1 MTSGFDGRWRIVPEG
16 STVWNYELSAYEPD
30 EVGDEIITI
39 RTDGDEQDYEVLYGN
54 DPVVRMGYRAKF
66 DDTEWKPYLVR
77 EIIADD
83 DSDVEESIAAF
94 RDRIKA
100 TSGTMRRDFEVGKP
114 YGIVRLISG
123 DERTHYRL
131 SRDTNSDDI
140 LHIMLRRLDEDGQ
153 GYTAFV
159 FDRDGIVNRV
169 RPFRRDPEWTAEP
182 DNPE

>member
-1 MTSGFDGRWRIVPEG
+1 MSGFDGTWRIAPEG
-16 STVWNYELSAYEPD
+16 SKVWNYESGVYEPD
-30 EVGDEIITI
+30 EVGEEIITI
-39 RTDGDEQDYEVLYGN
+39 RTDDGVQDYEVLYGD
-54 DPVVRMGYRAKF
+54 DPVMRMGYRTKF
-66 DDTEWKPYLVR
+66 DDTEWQPYLVR
-77 EIIADD
+77 EIITNDG
-83 DSDVEESIAAF
+83 SDVADSVAAF

-131 SRDTNSDDI
+131 SRDTTSDEI

-159 FDRDGIVNRV
+159 FDREGIVNRV
-169 RPFRRDPEWTAEP
+169 RVFRRDSEGNEASAGQE
-182 DNPE
+182 